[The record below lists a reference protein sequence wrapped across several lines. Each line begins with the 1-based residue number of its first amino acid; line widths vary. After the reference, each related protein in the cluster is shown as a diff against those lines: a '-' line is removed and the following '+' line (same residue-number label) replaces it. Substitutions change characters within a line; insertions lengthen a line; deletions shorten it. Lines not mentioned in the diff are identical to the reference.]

1 MKLETNSLIVEEEI
15 DAKMYKL
22 AAGKQIKFKSK
33 LKDYQLLQGEFR
45 LATLMVRYKLLSR

>member
-45 LATLMVRYKLLSR
+45 LATLMVRYKLLSK